1 MQDIVDAS
9 RVLSDIEIIKMITAE
24 LMKPLVN
31 PLTVKKVTTVYV
43 NFLTE
48 NCSVSIKEKY
58 CR

>member
-1 MQDIVDAS
+1 MQNI
-9 RVLSDIEIIKMITAE
+9 VLSDIEIIKMITAE